1 MDLSSHLNSLDTS
14 VILQERKIRQ
24 LQLEIIDK
32 LLFSL
37 TLLVDN
43 NIHVLFIPSYSGLLQ
58 PLDIQFFRGH
68 KSSLYVFTRQFAPE
82 TLLEDLTMT
91 DSYTVDIGSKNS
103 WELYT
108 IFTISMDSNIKYLIN
123 TAFSCVYIRETISK
137 DGYPGRLKIFMETNK
152 KIMWYHDRLFIIPTE
167 EKRIKPFSLDFNIA
181 MKAVIKDS
189 RDDTD
194 ANKHDN
200 DSLMNIVKYVRNNI
214 STTERD

>member
-1 MDLSSHLNSLDTS
+1 M
-14 VILQERKIRQ
+14 
-24 LQLEIIDK
+24 
-32 LLFSL
+32 
-37 TLLVDN
+37 
-43 NIHVLFIPSYSGLLQ
+43 FIPSYSGLLQ

-152 KIMWYHDRLFIIPTE
+152 KIMWYHDRIFIIPTE

-181 MKAVIKDS
+181 MSDKEDIS
-189 RDDTD
+189 DDTEIRFRTK
-194 ANKHDN
+194 NNTILIHHLQ
-200 DSLMNIVKYVRNNI
+200 LMIRQKLLLKTPGMIQTLINMI
-214 STTERD
+214 TTV